1 MGRGDMKASSGTAA
15 YGPAAGG
22 RNSLTL
28 IELADRLRNEE
39 VRKIVGSF
47 SERRVAWIRVLILLL
62 ATGWTWFWLNSDIQS
77 QKTIIDEAKVVFP
90 YSVGFSIASVIW
102 WGWLHAWKRQPPEWV
117 DGAGA
122 IFNFVSI
129 WVLISHGFFVLMTL
143 NALLPFLSIA
153 IGIRFNPKLFI
164 ISILA
169 SLGMLIVA
177 APDGYWLSRPAYALY
192 AIVLTVGLP
201 LLIGQILQVLH
212 KVSVQAL
219 LTRDAQSRFVAMM
232 SHELRTPLNTLINA
246 SAMVEPSRLVGD
258 DLALMDLIK
267 SNANVLLHRVNEVLD
282 VAAINGGRLKMG
294 REPFHMAEV
303 VRTVENVC
311 GNMAIKNGISLVT
324 TVADDVSET
333 MMGDPGR
340 IEQVLSN
347 FVANGIKFTSQG
359 GQVTLD
365 VRRGDGATS
374 EGQLR
379 IICSVRDTGV
389 GIPDS
394 EKSRIFDAFTQISR
408 GERSRRKDGVGL
420 GLFIAKSV
428 SNEMGGEL
436 SVADNE
442 GGGTLF
448 TWAFELPLADASQT
462 QADTSS
468 LLETIHAHRER
479 VRPIRCLVVDDNE
492 SNREI
497 MGRMIY
503 QAGHLCDFVGDGNGA
518 LRMLKAS
525 GYDLVL
531 LDLHMPEMSGF
542 DVLTNIRDSAEVH
555 TPVVILSA
563 DSDPEMVQAAMQ
575 EGAVAYL
582 TKPVHFRRLLD
593 VLERV
598 STDNV
603 QESAAAAA
611 TG

>member
-1 MGRGDMKASSGTAA
+1 MKASSGTVA
-15 YGPAAGG
+15 YGPATGK
-22 RNSLTL
+22 RNTLTL
-28 IELADRLRNEE
+28 IELADRLRNDE
-39 VRKIVGSF
+39 VRRIVGSF
-47 SERRVAWIRVLILLL
+47 SERRVAWIRVLILLV

-90 YSVGFSIASVIW
+90 YSVGFSIASVVW
-102 WGWLHAWKRQPPEWV
+102 WGWLQVWKRQPPEWV

-153 IGIRFNPKLFI
+153 IGIRFNPRLFI

-201 LLIGQILQVLH
+201 LLIGKILQVLH
-212 KVSVQAL
+212 NVSVQAL

-246 SAMVEPSRLVGD
+246 SAMVEPSRLAGE
-258 DLALMDLIK
+258 DLALMNLIK

-294 REPFHMAEV
+294 REPFHMGEV

-311 GNMAIKNGISLVT
+311 GNMAVKNGISLVT
-324 TVADDVSET
+324 RVADDVSET

-359 GQVTLD
+359 GQVALD
-365 VRRGDGATS
+365 VRRGGGDIS
-374 EGQLR
+374 EGRLR
-379 IICSVRDTGV
+379 IVCSVRDTGV

-408 GERSRRKDGVGL
+408 GERRRKDGVGL

-428 SNEMGGEL
+428 SDEMRGEL

-448 TWAFELPLADASQT
+448 TWAFELPLADASKT
-462 QADTSS
+462 WVDSSS
-468 LLETIHAHRER
+468 LLETIHAHRLR

-525 GYDLVL
+525 EYDLVL

-542 DVLTNIRDSAEVH
+542 DVLTNIHDSTEVR

-563 DSDPEMVQAAMQ
+563 DSDPEMVQAAKQ

-582 TKPVHFRRLLD
+582 TKPVHFRKLLD
-593 VLERV
+593 ILEKV
-598 STDNV
+598 STG
-603 QESAAAAA
+603 EAAEPELEVA
-611 TG
+611 GQRGV